1 MLVFCLTLTTNISF
15 AQSLVD
21 LSMTELL
28 TPSDGCVLGAHENV
42 SVRISNPGAVDVT
55 SVTLFYRLD
64 SGTVYSEV
72 LNDTIFAGQT
82 YDYTFTNSSHDFSVA
97 GDYFVE
103 YWLSLPSD
111 IVSSN
116 DSSSATASLAGDLPI
131 TMTMTTASYGYEVS
145 WNIEDANGN
154 IVLQSQ
160 GSLSSYTTY
169 TDNICLNT
177 CQTYTMNMI
186 DSYGDGWNGGTYS
199 ITTPNEVDT
208 LPAVVL
214 SSGGLTGGS
223 SDSDDFSLCNSA
235 DIALNSIEHPTNGC
249 ILTSSESVS
258 IQLSN
263 TGGDTLFTWDV
274 NYSLNGGATI
284 TETVND
290 TLAPSTTYSYTFT
303 TSEDLSAGGSYDIL
317 AWVTIANDVQSAND
331 SLSSTVNL
339 EGDLPITVNMNTSS
353 YGYEVSWNIEDANGN
368 IVLQSQGSL
377 SSNTS
382 YTDNTCLN
390 TCQTYTFNMIDSYGD
405 GWNGGTYSVTTPDS
419 LDSLPAIVLSSGG
432 LTSGFSDSD
441 DFSHCQGSDLSITQI
456 LLESGCALS
465 DTEYVSIE
473 ISNNASDTI
482 FGFDISYSLDSATVV
497 TESSTDTLVPGQ
509 ILTYTFSSTTEDL
522 SVFGNH
528 SITAWVHINNDLNTS
543 NDTVTNNFNISG
555 DFEITITT
563 NTSSYG
569 AEVSWNLTNSN
580 GDVIL
585 NSPSFSSNSN
595 YTSDLCIASC
605 EVYTFNLYDSFG
617 DGWNGGTYSIDA
629 PNPNSDTLPDI
640 NLSSGGLASGSSDS
654 DEIIY
659 CDGIDMSLISTSLSH
674 SNGCLQTD
682 TSNISFTINNSGADT
697 IFSLDVSYILNGA
710 STVTETIN
718 DTIAPGDNY
727 IYTFS
732 AVEDLSAEGSYSFS
746 AWISTIGDL
755 VNNND
760 TINQEVGLSGT
771 LPIVVSNYVQYWWTG
786 VAWQLVGQISGDT
799 IMTST
804 TFGSSF
810 TTYYSDEFCV
820 NTCENYLFEMYDNNG
835 GWASSEYYTILS
847 PTGIDSIPYNTL
859 QTGTLESGTYGYDP
873 FSYCDGWDA
882 TLQEILLESGCLLS
896 DTHQISLRV
905 ENSGA
910 DTIFSLDLSYAID
923 SQAVV
928 TESWNDTLL
937 PGATMDY
944 SFNTT
949 EDLSVSGQYSVQA
962 WVNSSLDLNNYNDS
976 NSVNFNLNGDFPID
990 LNLYTGSF
998 PSEISFELVSSTNDT
1013 VYVSPPYSGTYIT
1026 TTTST
1031 CLNTCENY
1039 TVHMHDSWG
1048 DGWNNGSLT
1057 ITSTA
1062 VDTSLSNTIFSG
1074 TVTFTSGNYEQGNL
1088 LYCTAS
1094 DISVLNSNL
1103 QSGCIYSNETEV
1115 VLEVQNL
1122 SILDTIQD
1130 FVVVYYVDSN
1140 TIYTDS
1146 VSLEILPAD
1155 QASVT
1160 LSNTFDLSMI
1170 GDYVFNTNIILS
1182 DDYDITNNVLTD
1194 SISLIA
1200 NMVPNYQSF
1209 DSLSVGVLDDFD
1221 NGAWMSNS
1229 TDTTAYSWRTNS
1241 GSTPTYPYTGPSSGN
1256 GGAGVYLYVEQDN
1269 GIVGNI
1275 ASITS
1280 RCYDLNNTVNPKL
1293 GFWYHKSG
1301 ADQGNLIVKAQGDT
1315 TITLGTISGQ
1325 TQIPGNNPWLFQQ
1338 YDLDMFIGQSIV
1350 LIFEAQKTASGSN
1363 GDICIDNINVVDL
1376 PLIVIADTT
1385 ACSVDSVL
1393 VSAPDGWSTYTW
1405 QSSDST
1411 QLFADSTQS
1420 VFITIN
1426 SDIILTAYD
1435 SLSFYET
1442 DTFNVFFEQ
1451 NLESVSG
1458 IDTTICLGQYVELSY
1473 NVGNASTYD
1482 WNTGDSTNN
1491 ITVNP
1496 TQDTDYIL
1504 TVSNSCDSYFITS
1517 KVSVNNP
1524 SVSISPS
1531 DTSICQGDTIM
1542 LSATDGFVSYTW
1554 SGSGGT
1560 IGNLQTIEVST
1571 GGYYSVLVADSIGC
1585 NATAQTVQITLL
1597 DSTQSPCTTINVS
1610 EFEIGSV
1617 MVYPNPNNGLFTIEI
1632 DDTKQKVLSI
1642 EILDPLGK
1650 QVYQKQFN
1658 KVNNRIIENIDLSQ
1672 LSQGIYMMNINT
1684 EEETLTKRITIQ
1696 K

>member
-1 MLVFCLTLTTNISF
+1 
-15 AQSLVD
+15 
-21 LSMTELL
+21 
-28 TPSDGCVLGAHENV
+28 
-42 SVRISNPGAVDVT
+42 
-55 SVTLFYRLD
+55 
-64 SGTVYSEV
+64 
-72 LNDTIFAGQT
+72 
-82 YDYTFTNSSHDFSVA
+82 
-97 GDYFVE
+97 
-103 YWLSLPSD
+103 
-111 IVSSN
+111 
-116 DSSSATASLAGDLPI
+116 
-131 TMTMTTASYGYEVS
+131 
-145 WNIEDANGN
+145 
-154 IVLQSQ
+154 
-160 GSLSSYTTY
+160 
-169 TDNICLNT
+169 
-177 CQTYTMNMI
+177 
-186 DSYGDGWNGGTYS
+186 
-199 ITTPNEVDT
+199 
-208 LPAVVL
+208 
-214 SSGGLTGGS
+214 
-223 SDSDDFSLCNSA
+223 
-235 DIALNSIEHPTNGC
+235 
-249 ILTSSESVS
+249 
-258 IQLSN
+258 
-263 TGGDTLFTWDV
+263 
-274 NYSLNGGATI
+274 
-284 TETVND
+284 
-290 TLAPSTTYSYTFT
+290 
-303 TSEDLSAGGSYDIL
+303 
-317 AWVTIANDVQSAND
+317 
-331 SLSSTVNL
+331 
-339 EGDLPITVNMNTSS
+339 
-353 YGYEVSWNIEDANGN
+353 
-368 IVLQSQGSL
+368 
-377 SSNTS
+377 
-382 YTDNTCLN
+382 
-390 TCQTYTFNMIDSYGD
+390 
-405 GWNGGTYSVTTPDS
+405 
-419 LDSLPAIVLSSGG
+419 
-432 LTSGFSDSD
+432 
-441 DFSHCQGSDLSITQI
+441 
-456 LLESGCALS
+456 
-465 DTEYVSIE
+465 
-473 ISNNASDTI
+473 
-482 FGFDISYSLDSATVV
+482 
-497 TESSTDTLVPGQ
+497 
-509 ILTYTFSSTTEDL
+509 
-522 SVFGNH
+522 
-528 SITAWVHINNDLNTS
+528 
-543 NDTVTNNFNISG
+543 
-555 DFEITITT
+555 
-563 NTSSYG
+563 
-569 AEVSWNLTNSN
+569 
-580 GDVIL
+580 
-585 NSPSFSSNSN
+585 
-595 YTSDLCIASC
+595 
-605 EVYTFNLYDSFG
+605 
-617 DGWNGGTYSIDA
+617 
-629 PNPNSDTLPDI
+629 
-640 NLSSGGLASGSSDS
+640 
-654 DEIIY
+654 
-659 CDGIDMSLISTSLSH
+659 
-674 SNGCLQTD
+674 
-682 TSNISFTINNSGADT
+682 
-697 IFSLDVSYILNGA
+697 
-710 STVTETIN
+710 
-718 DTIAPGDNY
+718 
-727 IYTFS
+727 
-732 AVEDLSAEGSYSFS
+732 
-746 AWISTIGDL
+746 
-755 VNNND
+755 
-760 TINQEVGLSGT
+760 
-771 LPIVVSNYVQYWWTG
+771 
-786 VAWQLVGQISGDT
+786 
-799 IMTST
+799 
-804 TFGSSF
+804 
-810 TTYYSDEFCV
+810 
-820 NTCENYLFEMYDNNG
+820 MYDNNG

-1088 LYCTAS
+1088 IYCTAS

-1229 TDTTAYSWRTNS
+1229 TDITAYSWRTNS

-1554 SGSGGT
+1554 SGSEGT
-1560 IGNLQTIEVST
+1560 TGNLQTIEVST